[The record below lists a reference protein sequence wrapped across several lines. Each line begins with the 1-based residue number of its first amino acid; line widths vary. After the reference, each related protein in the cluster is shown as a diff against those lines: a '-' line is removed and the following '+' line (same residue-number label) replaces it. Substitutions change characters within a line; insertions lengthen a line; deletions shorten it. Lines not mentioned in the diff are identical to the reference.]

1 MTEKQIVNI
10 KTEKQV
16 VNMMY
21 KFGIP
26 RFIIVLFLILLC
38 MLAVILKLPLGS
50 LISDALVRTG
60 MNGVL
65 VLAMVPGILCGIGLN
80 FGVPIGIIAGLVG
93 GLVSIEMNLRGI
105 EAFGVAV
112 LVAIPL
118 AIIIGIAYGAL
129 LNRVKGSEMIVS
141 TYAGFSAIS
150 LMCIGWLVMPFK
162 SPELKWPIGE
172 NGLRTTIALTERYA
186 KVLDKFWEIKIGSVT
201 VPTGLLLFFLL
212 SCLIVWIFL
221 RTKVGITMKAAGDNP
236 IFARASGISVDR
248 SRIIGTTLSTVLGA
262 VGIIVYAQSYG
273 FYQLYQAPMMMG
285 FAAVAA
291 ILIGGASATNAK
303 ISHVLVG
310 TFLFQ
315 ALLTVALPVFNK
327 IVTEGNL
334 AEVARIIVSNGI
346 ILYALTKAG
355 GGE

>member
-1 MTEKQIVNI
+1 MHDRIRNFIDKA
-10 KTEKQV
+10 
-16 VNMMY
+16 
-21 KFGIP
+21 GLP
-26 RFIIVLFLILLC
+26 RIIITGFLIFLC
-38 MLAVILKLPLGS
+38 ILAVILKLPLGM
-50 LISDALVRTG
+50 LLSDTLVRTG

-80 FGVPIGIIAGLVG
+80 FGLPLGILAGLFG
-93 GLVSIEMNLRGI
+93 GLVSIEMNLRGFP
-105 EAFGVAV
+105 AFFTA
-112 LVAIPL
+112 VAI
-118 AIIIGIAYGAL
+118 AIPVSAIVGYFYGLL
-129 LNRVKGSEMIVS
+129 LNKVKGSEMMVA
-141 TYAGFSAIS
+141 TYAGFSGVS
-150 LMCIGWLVMPFK
+150 LMCIFWLVMPFK
-162 SPELKWPIGE
+162 SLEIKWPIGA
-172 NGLRTTIALTERYA
+172 GLRTTITLSNRYD
-186 KVLDKFWEIKIGSVT
+186 KILDKFLAFRVGGVVI
-201 VPTGLLLFFLL
+201 PTGLILFFFLCCFL
-212 SCLIVWIFL
+212 MWLFL
-221 RTKVGITMKAAGDNP
+221 RTKAGLAMKAVGDNP

-303 ISHVLVG
+303 ISHVLLG

-315 ALLTVALPVFNK
+315 GLLTVALPVANE

-334 AEVARIIVSNGI
+334 AEVVRIIVSNGI
-346 ILYALTKAG
+346 ILYALTKVG